1 VDDAPRGLVSKR
13 ASMGKEIR
21 TGAAM
26 RTRSISSRRFSIGA
40 VAASLALI
48 GCASE
53 SLDLLPSTQTA
64 SERRVDS
71 ERAAL
76 GTPGFR
82 PVAPCFN
89 ESDYVSRAVVRFFD
103 GHYTPRCLR
112 LASGGTV
119 VFQGLFAVHPLV
131 PRPIETTPSPILPTS
146 DYGQVE
152 FEFPDH
158 GFYPYQ
164 DAEHPEEIGVIWS
177 GYQ

>member
-1 VDDAPRGLVSKR
+1 
-13 ASMGKEIR
+13 
-21 TGAAM
+21 M
-26 RTRSISSRRFSIGA
+26 RTLLDPGGRHHFSFVAFALGIA
-40 VAASLALI
+40 VV
-48 GCASE
+48 GCSSE
-53 SLDLLPSTQTA
+53 SPDAVRSTQA
-64 SERRVDS
+64 ENENRVDTQ
-71 ERAAL
+71 RAAV

-103 GHYTPRCLR
+103 GHYSPRCLR

-131 PRPIETTPSPILPTS
+131 PRPIETMPSPILPTS
-146 DYGQVE
+146 EYGQVE

-164 DAEHPEEIGVIWS
+164 DAAHPEEIGVVWS
-177 GYQ
+177 NYY

>member
-1 VDDAPRGLVSKR
+1 MLFDCRGC
-13 ASMGKEIR
+13 GDF
-21 TGAAM
+21 
-26 RTRSISSRRFSIGA
+26 SS
-40 VAASLALI
+40 VALALSI
-48 GCASE
+48 AVGGCSSE
-53 SLDLLPSTQTA
+53 SPDAIRSTEA
-64 SERRVDS
+64 EHANPVDTQL
-71 ERAAL
+71 AAV

-131 PRPIETTPSPILPTS
+131 PRPIETMPSPILPTS
-146 DYGQVE
+146 EYGQVE

-164 DAEHPEEIGVIWS
+164 DAAHPEEMGVIWS
-177 GYQ
+177 NYY